1 MEAVKTTFVEVER
14 RTPGVLYEPV
24 EQNEK
29 QRIAILIM
37 HSDENYLSFPTG
49 SEMAGRGYT
58 VLCANVMNKEG
69 IIFSQ
74 DDKMKSVKA
83 AVQYLRSLP
92 CVEKVLLMGHSG
104 GGTLM
109 SAYQAIAE
117 NGAKIFQG
125 QEKIIPYS
133 GDEDLPAADGILLL
147 DSNWGNAAMQ
157 LFSLDPAIEDEHSG
171 VRINEELNLFNPDNG
186 FNPEGSTYSQEFIEK
201 FQKAQSERNCCL
213 VDYAL
218 NRLLMLQNGQ
228 GNYCDDEPII
238 IPGAAQSFFNNK
250 LYAQDIRLMS
260 HTREPHLLLHPDGT
274 RTTEIIH
281 SLRGPENPKSFT
293 PSFWEGARFMSV
305 KTYLTSYAVRTEKEY
320 GYDEDHVWGIE
331 WDSSY
336 SCPPGNVTHIH
347 VPMLVV
353 GMTAG
358 WEYLASETIYDRA
371 ASKDKTIAFIEGA
384 THKFT
389 PARHLE
395 KHEGQFGDTMKT
407 LHDYIDEWIQEK
419 GRF

>member
-1 MEAVKTTFVEVER
+1 
-14 RTPGVLYEPV
+14 
-24 EQNEK
+24 
-29 QRIAILIM
+29 
-37 HSDENYLSFPTG
+37 
-49 SEMAGRGYT
+49 
-58 VLCANVMNKEG
+58 
-69 IIFSQ
+69 
-74 DDKMKSVKA
+74 
-83 AVQYLRSLP
+83 
-92 CVEKVLLMGHSG
+92 
-104 GGTLM
+104 
-109 SAYQAIAE
+109 
-117 NGAKIFQG
+117 
-125 QEKIIPYS
+125 
-133 GDEDLPAADGILLL
+133 
-147 DSNWGNAAMQ
+147 MQ

-260 HTREPHLLLHPDGT
+260 HTREPNLLLHPDGT

-305 KTYLTSYAVRTEKEY
+305 KTYPTSYAVRTEKEY

>member
-92 CVEKVLLMGHSG
+92 YVEKVLLMGHSG

-147 DSNWGNAAMQ
+147 DSNWGNAVVQ
-157 LFSLDPAIEDEHSG
+157 PGSG
-171 VRINEELNLFNPDNG
+171 
-186 FNPEGSTYSQEFIEK
+186 
-201 FQKAQSERNCCL
+201 
-213 VDYAL
+213 
-218 NRLLMLQNGQ
+218 
-228 GNYCDDEPII
+228 
-238 IPGAAQSFFNNK
+238 
-250 LYAQDIRLMS
+250 
-260 HTREPHLLLHPDGT
+260 
-274 RTTEIIH
+274 
-281 SLRGPENPKSFT
+281 
-293 PSFWEGARFMSV
+293 
-305 KTYLTSYAVRTEKEY
+305 
-320 GYDEDHVWGIE
+320 
-331 WDSSY
+331 
-336 SCPPGNVTHIH
+336 
-347 VPMLVV
+347 
-353 GMTAG
+353 
-358 WEYLASETIYDRA
+358 DR
-371 ASKDKTIAFIEGA
+371 
-384 THKFT
+384 
-389 PARHLE
+389 R
-395 KHEGQFGDTMKT
+395 
-407 LHDYIDEWIQEK
+407 
-419 GRF
+419 

>member
-29 QRIAILIM
+29 QRIAILVM

-92 CVEKVLLMGHSG
+92 YVEKVLLMGHSG

-281 SLRGPENPKSFT
+281 SLRGPENPESFT
-293 PSFWEGARFMSV
+293 P
-305 KTYLTSYAVRTEKEY
+305 
-320 GYDEDHVWGIE
+320 
-331 WDSSY
+331 
-336 SCPPGNVTHIH
+336 
-347 VPMLVV
+347 
-353 GMTAG
+353 
-358 WEYLASETIYDRA
+358 
-371 ASKDKTIAFIEGA
+371 
-384 THKFT
+384 
-389 PARHLE
+389 
-395 KHEGQFGDTMKT
+395 
-407 LHDYIDEWIQEK
+407 
-419 GRF
+419 